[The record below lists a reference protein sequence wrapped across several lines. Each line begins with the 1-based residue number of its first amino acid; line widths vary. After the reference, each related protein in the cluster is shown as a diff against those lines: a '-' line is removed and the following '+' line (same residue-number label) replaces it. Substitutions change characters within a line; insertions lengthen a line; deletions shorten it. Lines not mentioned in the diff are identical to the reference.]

1 MHYSDKYIEEG
12 YAMRKNLSCL
22 FFFLIVLIP
31 FNLNA
36 QEYSLEDLFKI
47 ALERSESI
55 KISEQDLYISERQKD
70 KARAVLM
77 PTLSAFGNHTR
88 YSKEISRD
96 TALLQP
102 DYTNDWG
109 VRLDQ
114 SLSLSGKELTAFRI
128 AREGIEKSR
137 NDLNAV
143 KEGYLLNVA
152 SAYYDLLKSKKA
164 REIAGANVE
173 RLTKHRNASETRL
186 KVGEA
191 TKTVLLR
198 AEAELAGAQSELIRS
213 ENSLRL
219 AKIVL
224 GRTAGISG
232 DFEVKEPHLEKDLET
247 RERDLLDSLIGE
259 CRFSTVDCLKQ
270 KAVSERAEVRTA
282 TIEKQIAEDEVKYTK
297 GSYWPDLSIE
307 GVYFRQENEPSTSF
321 GVNEK
326 IYGALKLNFPFF
338 EGGLRVAEVGEAKAK
353 SRQADL
359 GLADLKRSVD
369 VEVEDAYL
377 NLLTT
382 SAVIDQ
388 LQAEVKYA
396 ADNYNSVTKQFQYG
410 LADSIDVIDANTSL
424 VTAERELANARYDYQ
439 YAILKLKRATG
450 ALLKTV
456 VER

>member
-1 MHYSDKYIEEG
+1 MKKELLYIV
-12 YAMRKNLSCL
+12 CL
-22 FFFLIVLIP
+22 VLAIIP
-31 FNLNA
+31 RNSFSE
-36 QEYSLEDLFKI
+36 EYSLGDLYKI
-47 ALERSESI
+47 ALERSETV
-55 KISEQDLYISERQKD
+55 KISEEDLYISERQKD
-70 KARAVLM
+70 KAKAVLM

-88 YSKEISRD
+88 YSREIQRNSSV
-96 TALLQP
+96 LQP
-102 DYTNDWG
+102 DYMNDWG
-109 VRLDQ
+109 LRLDQ
-114 SLSLSGKELTAFRI
+114 SLSLSGRELTAFRI
-128 AREGIEKSR
+128 AKEGIEKSR

-152 SAYYDLLKSKKA
+152 SSYYSVLKSKKA
-164 REIAGANVE
+164 HEIAGANVE
-173 RLTKHRNASETRL
+173 RLIKHRNASETRL

-198 AEAELAGAQSELIRS
+198 AEAELAGAQSELIKS

-224 GRTAGISG
+224 ARTVGITG
-232 DFEVKEPHLEKDLET
+232 TFEIKEPQPEKDPET
-247 RERDLLDSLIGE
+247 REQELLDSLIGD

-270 KAVSERAEVRTA
+270 KALSERAEVRTA

-297 GSYWPDLSIE
+297 GSYWPDLSVE
-307 GVYFRQENEPSTSF
+307 GVYLRQENSPSTSL

-359 GLADLKRSVD
+359 GLADLKHSVG

-388 LQAEVKYA
+388 LEAEVTYA

-410 LADSIDVIDANTSL
+410 LADSIDVIDANTLL
-424 VTAERELANARYDYQ
+424 VTSERELANAGYDYEL
-439 YAILKLKRATG
+439 AILNLKRASGT
-450 ALLKTV
+450 LLKTV
-456 VER
+456 ISE